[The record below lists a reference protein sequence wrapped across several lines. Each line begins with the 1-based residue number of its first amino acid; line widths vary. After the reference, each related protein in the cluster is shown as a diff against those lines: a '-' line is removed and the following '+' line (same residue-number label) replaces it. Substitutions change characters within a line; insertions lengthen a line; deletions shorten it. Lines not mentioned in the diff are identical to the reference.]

1 MTDYR
6 ARLRGVREDRDL
18 TQAEVGKILNKSQQG
33 YNHIEAGRAEL
44 KIDDLVKL
52 CQFYNLTADY
62 LVGLS
67 DQPQKIKLNEE
78 GAVSPSC
85 ETAPFLEEGSYL
97 KYLTAASNMRM
108 LYSPGTFLYR
118 PEPMRSLWPILPK
131 TRPSGD
137 VMPSMAYREPLGLK

>member
-6 ARLRGVREDRDL
+6 SRLRGVREDRDL

-67 DQPQKIKLNEE
+67 DQPQKIK
-78 GAVSPSC
+78 
-85 ETAPFLEEGSYL
+85 
-97 KYLTAASNMRM
+97 
-108 LYSPGTFLYR
+108 
-118 PEPMRSLWPILPK
+118 
-131 TRPSGD
+131 
-137 VMPSMAYREPLGLK
+137 

>member
-62 LVGLS
+62 WVGLS
-67 DQPQKIKLNEE
+67 DQPQKIK
-78 GAVSPSC
+78 
-85 ETAPFLEEGSYL
+85 
-97 KYLTAASNMRM
+97 
-108 LYSPGTFLYR
+108 
-118 PEPMRSLWPILPK
+118 
-131 TRPSGD
+131 
-137 VMPSMAYREPLGLK
+137 

>member
-44 KIDDLVKL
+44 KIDDLAKL

-67 DQPQKIKLNEE
+67 DQPQKIK
-78 GAVSPSC
+78 
-85 ETAPFLEEGSYL
+85 
-97 KYLTAASNMRM
+97 
-108 LYSPGTFLYR
+108 
-118 PEPMRSLWPILPK
+118 
-131 TRPSGD
+131 
-137 VMPSMAYREPLGLK
+137 